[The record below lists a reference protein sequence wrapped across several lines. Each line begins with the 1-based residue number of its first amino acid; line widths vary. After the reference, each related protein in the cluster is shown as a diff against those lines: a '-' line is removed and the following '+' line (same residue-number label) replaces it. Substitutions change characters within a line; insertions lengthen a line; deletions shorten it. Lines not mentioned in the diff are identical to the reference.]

1 MFNKFL
7 NSLKRPDNIKLIEAI
22 QKGYNAIFESPVA
35 EVRIN
40 NEIKFID
47 FHVEDYYQIDG
58 NEKTVEY
65 VKYLLKQL
73 ENNETIEINEKFIRH
88 EEIPALE
95 KGQYKFSPEDF
106 EAVTNFLNRVKTR
119 IEDEIEHLVPA

>member
-1 MFNKFL
+1 MFTQFL
-7 NSLKRPDNIKLIEAI
+7 NSLKRPGNESLIEAI
-22 QKGYNAIFESPVA
+22 QQGYNAIFESPVA
-35 EVRIN
+35 EVLIDN
-40 NEIKFID
+40 KPKFID
-47 FHVEDYYQIDG
+47 FHVEDYYQIYG

-73 ENNETIEINEKFIRH
+73 ENNDTIEINEKFIRH

-95 KGQYKFSPEDF
+95 KGQYKFSPVDF
-106 EAVTNFLNRVKTR
+106 EAVTNFLNRVTTR